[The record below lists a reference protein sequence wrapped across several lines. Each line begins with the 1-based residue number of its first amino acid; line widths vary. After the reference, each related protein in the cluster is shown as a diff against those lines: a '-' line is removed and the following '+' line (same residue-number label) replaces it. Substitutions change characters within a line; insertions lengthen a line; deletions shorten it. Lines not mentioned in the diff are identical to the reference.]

1 MRKFSSMLL
10 PPKGVKEVMY
20 DEDEIKAF
28 EAFKTTTGGA
38 LHPAFSV
45 PTQYNR
51 QRGEWRTLPSK

>member
-1 MRKFSSMLL
+1 MSKFSNMLL
-10 PPKGVKEVMY
+10 PPKGVKEVMD
-20 DEDEIKAF
+20 DEDEIKTF

-38 LHPAFSV
+38 LHSALAV